1 MQFYYNDTTVMY
13 NGYMSEMAPKS
24 NDSGNNKWE
33 ILEQESAD
41 SEQSYESGWD
51 SLANYEQP
59 PHVEIIDMTK
69 IPEGKLSSDFSSG
82 VYLFHGARTAN
93 LKEIFSSG
101 AIMNAGA
108 LYEQNKENLRSQLES
123 EGKSEEEIE
132 KALNGMGVIRNS
144 GQEGISWSSNGID
157 ALPGETG
164 HIAGFVAAPEL
175 VLGDN
180 KLVVPSRPAP
190 YELLQVSGNID
201 GREFFEAKKQ
211 FEVWGYKEAPIS
223 EKASIDSG
231 LMYLYQDNAEAK
243 KPESER
249 NQFLKRSLLGE
260 FAEKGG
266 LPADELRK
274 HFQITEDGHVRL
286 DEQLHQQKFNENYL
300 PPAAVWLQAMVDK
313 GMFKSD
319 NFKNTPLEGSDFE
332 GMDVSE
338 IIKETRNNDSLL
350 FYTLFHARK
359 ESEKYLK
366 EYDEEL
372 EKAKPVKATVESM
385 YFVTNKKDLSMWMD
399 EIEKSG
405 HYPKGILLYDDKK
418 VVNPNFAS
426 VERGDHAELA
436 NEIGRA
442 VGADGDFWQRE
453 MGMDVVNLPRA
464 GSRDQALREDAVK
477 FDTEIKAVDGKLV
490 FEKND

>member
-1 MQFYYNDTTVMY
+1 MPLDFIYFMVMY
-13 NGYMSEMAPKS
+13 NRYMSEKMPK
-24 NDSGNNKWE
+24 ND
-33 ILEQESAD
+33 IEQEGAD
-41 SEQSYESGWD
+41 SRQSYESGWD

-69 IPEGKLSSDFSSG
+69 TPEGKLSSEFPSG
-82 VYLFHGARTAN
+82 VYLFHSAREAN
-93 LKEIFSSG
+93 LKEIFDSG

-108 LYEQNKENLRSQLES
+108 LYEQNRENLRARLES

-132 KALNGMGVIRNS
+132 KVLGGMGIVRNS

-157 ALPGETG
+157 ALPGDAG

-175 VLGDN
+175 VLGDS

-190 YELLQVSGNID
+190 YELLQVSEGVD
-201 GREFFEAKKQ
+201 GREFFKAKKQ

-223 EKASIDSG
+223 EKSSVDSG
-231 LMYLYQDNAEAK
+231 LMYLYQDNTEAR
-243 KPESER
+243 KPENER
-249 NQFLKRSLLGE
+249 NQFLKRSLMSE

-266 LPADELRK
+266 LPVEELRG
-274 HFQITEDGHVRL
+274 HFRILEDGHVEL
-286 DEQLHQQKFNENYL
+286 DEQLHQQKFGENYL
-300 PPAAVWLQAMVDK
+300 PPAAVWLQAMIDK

-319 NFKNTPLEGSDFE
+319 KFKNTPLEGSDFE

-359 ESEKYLK
+359 ESERYLEK
-366 EYDEEL
+366 YDEEL

-385 YFVTNKKDLSMWMD
+385 YFVTNKKDLGMWMD

-405 HYPKGILLYDDKK
+405 HYPMGILLYDDEK

-426 VERGDHAELA
+426 VEKGDHAELA

-442 VGADGDFWQRE
+442 VGADGDFWQSE
-453 MGMDVVNLPRA
+453 MGMDVENLPRA
-464 GSRDQALREDAVK
+464 GSRDQVLREEAVK
-477 FDTEIKAVDGKLV
+477 FDTEIKAKDGKLV
-490 FEKND
+490 FDKKD